1 MLRLV
6 MFEHG
11 HVHER
16 SCGQGRYLDSPK
28 SHRRGLFDETQQE
41 LPGMHLSSVSGMFS
55 ERNEIDR
62 FGEQKLVTSI
72 EGDEEDV
79 DYQDEIESD
88 GTKAQA
94 KIQEA
99 VAAFK

>member
-1 MLRLV
+1 
-6 MFEHG
+6 
-11 HVHER
+11 
-16 SCGQGRYLDSPK
+16 
-28 SHRRGLFDETQQE
+28 
-41 LPGMHLSSVSGMFS
+41 MHLSSVSGMFS
-55 ERNEIDR
+55 KWNEIDR

-88 GTKAQA
+88 GAKAQA